1 MLNEIVKNIQVLCD
15 YKVND
20 MAALN
25 IIQAK
30 LAYTFSLKDI
40 KFQSIQN
47 VGKPKPIAY
56 YAFNFIPSG
65 GVKNLME
72 NIIDDHLLSFVEDY
86 LKAFNA
92 KRLEQ
97 LECKQIM
104 ELQDITDK
112 VELRRKKQEQEQQ
125 IKQFKKL
132 NKVISNATQAKI
144 YSSLEII
151 DTAEEGAILI
161 LNSEFA
167 NFYED
172 AILNKDKTKK
182 EFLDMLYNLYDGEYQ
197 GTDTVSTNRENIY
210 GIPVSGI
217 FLSDYKLLNE
227 NEKLCNSFKSY
238 LARGMA
244 RRSFIFFK
252 KNENYY
258 TQKRKYPSYDE
269 KQQAIENLAK
279 YSSEIKSIFDSIT
292 LHKTYSFTAE
302 TNKRINDY
310 KQDLDGKIAEFY
322 KYTNKLTINNEI
334 LKLNLEH
341 STWKIIKLAVLY
353 HILDSHNNSAL
364 IKPESFDKAVNFFE
378 QTHACLKD
386 LLDDKFA
393 SDYDNLY
400 NFLIEHRN
408 QWVPKME
415 LRNQGFVPN
424 REFKNWFEDA
434 MIAVG
439 EVAEDKGFAI
449 AQRVTGKRNQGIEL
463 TLYEPS
469 LYTFISRIEDNVEK
483 GHLQK
488 ISGSDLVTL

>member
-1 MLNEIVKNIQVLCD
+1 MLDDIVKNIQVLCD

-20 MAALN
+20 LAALN

-47 VGKPKPIAY
+47 VSKPKPIAY

-72 NIIDDHLLSFVEDY
+72 SIIDENLLPFVDDY
-86 LKAFNA
+86 LKKFNE
-92 KRLEQ
+92 KRLEE
-97 LECKQIM
+97 LECKQIL
-104 ELQDITDK
+104 ELQDIQDK

-125 IKQFKKL
+125 IKQFKRL

-151 DTAEEGAILI
+151 NTCNEGAILI

-217 FLSDYKLLNE
+217 FLSDYKLMNE

-269 KQQAIENLAK
+269 KQQAIENLTN
-279 YSSEIKSIFDSIT
+279 YSKQIQQIFDTIS
-292 LHKTYSFTAE
+292 LHKVYNFTAE
-302 TNKRINDY
+302 TNRKINAY
-310 KQDLDGKIAEFY
+310 KQEVDSKIAEFY
-322 KYTNKLTINNEI
+322 KYTNKLTANNEI

-353 HILDSHNNSAL
+353 HILDSHNNSSL
-364 IKPESFDKAVNFFE
+364 IKPESFNKAVQFFE
-378 QTHACLKD
+378 QTHLCLKD
-386 LLDDKFA
+386 LLEDKFM

-400 NFLIEHRN
+400 NYLIENRN
-408 QWVPKME
+408 QWITKME

-449 AQRVTGKRNQGIEL
+449 AQRVTGKRNQGVEI
-463 TLYEPS
+463 TLYEPNT
-469 LYTFISRIEDNVEK
+469 YAFISKIEDNAEK
-483 GHLQK
+483 GYLQK
-488 ISGSDLVTL
+488 IGISDFTTL